1 MLIALRPVHEG
12 TFMDKRELRN
22 NKVDVECP
30 NCRQT
35 VKVSAATILGHGTEK
50 CPHCGIEFEGDKK
63 AGQELDDQI
72 KKMQR
77 KFK

>member
-1 MLIALRPVHEG
+1 LLKERVMNR
-12 TFMDKRELRN
+12 RELRN
-22 NKVDVECP
+22 NKMDVECP
-30 NCRQT
+30 DCGRK

-50 CPHCGIEFEGDKK
+50 CPHCGLKFEGDKK
-63 AGQELDDQI
+63 AGRKLDNHI

>member
-1 MLIALRPVHEG
+1 
-12 TFMDKRELRN
+12 MDKSELRN

-30 NCRQT
+30 NCGRT

-50 CPHCGIEFEGDKK
+50 CLRCGVGFEGDRK
-63 AGQELDDQI
+63 AGRKLDDQI